1 MSSSKRG
8 VKEEFGLKY
17 DARDIGIHIHK
28 LRIAQKMSQYQLAH
42 CSGVSES
49 VLMHVEKGLREPR
62 LNTLLK
68 IIDGLDM
75 LPADFWAAFN

>member
-1 MSSSKRG
+1 MSRSER

-17 DARDIGIHIHK
+17 DAKDIGAYIHK
-28 LRIAQKMSQYQLAH
+28 LRIAQKMSQYQLAR
-42 CSGVSES
+42 CSGIGES
-49 VLMHVEKGLREPR
+49 VLMHTEKGSREPR

-75 LPADFWAAFN
+75 LPAEFWAEFN

>member
-1 MSSSKRG
+1 MSTSKHR

-17 DARDIGIHIHK
+17 DARDIGAHIHK
-28 LRIAQKMSQYQLAH
+28 LRLAQKMSQYQLAR
-42 CSGVSES
+42 CAGIGES
-49 VLMHVEKGLREPR
+49 VLMHTEKGSREPR